1 MYNNTCNFGSNSCS
15 IPNENVQFKE
25 GRNSMQEK
33 KKLGLGGKILI
44 GLVAGIIVGAIFW
57 AAMGAEAAGAF
68 TAKYIKPFGDIFVN
82 LLKFIVVPLVLLS
95 IMDGVISM
103 GDIGK
108 VGKIGWKTVAYFLV
122 TTAIACV
129 IGLIIASCF
138 KGAFPVLELAEG
150 AAYEAKTSNLMDTIV
165 NIFPSN
171 AIAPMS
177 NSSMLQ
183 IIVIALFFG
192 CGILV
197 AGEKGKALGNL
208 VSSFNEVTQKVMGFI
223 LSVAPYGVFALM
235 VWVVAA
241 QGPKILGSL
250 GLVLLAAYIGYAIH
264 VVLVYSMSVKIFAK
278 MSPGTFFKKIFPA
291 AAFAFTSTSSVASL
305 PVTKECCDDMEVNSE
320 ISSFVL
326 PLGATINMDGTAI
339 YQCVAAIFLAKCI
352 GIDLTVTQMVTIVVT
367 ATLASIGTAG
377 TSGAGMIMLA
387 MVLDAVGV
395 PPTYIGIIYGIDR
408 LFDMGRTALNV
419 VGDASCAVCVNEWEK
434 EMDAEAKKAKA

>member
-1 MYNNTCNFGSNSCS
+1 M
-15 IPNENVQFKE
+15 K
-25 GRNSMQEK
+25 EK
-33 KKLGLGGKILI
+33 KSMNLGVKILI
-44 GLVAGIIVGAIFW
+44 GLIAGIIVGAIFW

-82 LLKFIVVPLVLLS
+82 LLKYIVVPLVLLS

-129 IGLIIASCF
+129 IGLVVANLF

-150 AAYEAKTSNLMDTIV
+150 AAYEAKSANLMDTLV
-165 NIFPSN
+165 NIFPNN
-171 AIAPMS
+171 AVAPLA
-177 NSSMLQ
+177 NASMLQ

-192 CGILV
+192 CGVLV
-197 AGEKGKALGNL
+197 AGEKGKPFGDI
-208 VSSFNEVTQKVMGFI
+208 VSSFNEVTQRVMSFI
-223 LSVAPYGVFALM
+223 LAVSPYGVFALM

-250 GLVLLAAYIGYAIH
+250 GLVLLAAYIGYILH
-264 VVLVYSMSVKIFAK
+264 VLLVYTLSVKVFAK
-278 MSPGTFFKKIFPA
+278 MSPMLFFKKIFPA
-291 AAFAFTSTSSVASL
+291 AAFAFTSTSSVATL
-305 PVTKECCDDMEVNSE
+305 PITQECCDDMDVHHE
-320 ISSFVL
+320 ISAFVL

-352 GIDLTVTQMVTIVVT
+352 GVDLTLTQMVVIIVT

-387 MVLDAVGV
+387 MVLDAVGI

-408 LFDMGRTALNV
+408 LFDMGRTTLNII
-419 VGDASCAVCVNEWEK
+419 GDASCAVCVNAWEADGGK
-434 EMDAEAKKAKA
+434 NAA

>member
-1 MYNNTCNFGSNSCS
+1 M
-15 IPNENVQFKE
+15 KD
-25 GRNSMQEK
+25 K
-33 KKLGLGGKILI
+33 KVLGLGAKILI
-44 GLVAGIIVGAIFW
+44 GLVLGIVVGAIFW
-57 AAMGAEAAGAF
+57 IAMGAEAAGAF
-68 TAKYIKPFGDIFVN
+68 TGKYIKPFGDIFVN
-82 LLKFIVVPLVLLS
+82 LLKFIVVPLVLFS

-129 IGLIIASCF
+129 IGLVVASLF
-138 KGAFPVLELAEG
+138 RGTFPMLELAED
-150 AAYEAKTSNLMDTIV
+150 AAYEAKSSNLMDTLV

-171 AIAPMS
+171 ALTPMV

-197 AGEKGKALGNL
+197 AGEKGKLVGSF
-208 VSSFNEVTQKVMGFI
+208 VSSINEVTQRVMSFI
-223 LSVAPYGVFALM
+223 LAVAPYGVFALM

-250 GLVLLAAYIGYAIH
+250 GLVLLAAYIGYIIH

-278 MSPGTFFKKIFPA
+278 MSPLTFFKKIFPA

-305 PVTKECCDDMEVNSE
+305 PVTKECCDEMGVHGE

-339 YQCVAAIFLAKCI
+339 YQCVAAIFLAKCV
-352 GIDLTVTQMVTIVVT
+352 GVDLTLTQMIVIVVT

-387 MVLDAVGV
+387 MVLDAVGI
-395 PPTYIGIIYGIDR
+395 PTTYIGIIYGIDR

-419 VGDASCAVCVNEWEK
+419 VGDASCSVCVNEWEK
-434 EMDAEAKKAKA
+434 KLDAKQKA

>member
-1 MYNNTCNFGSNSCS
+1 M
-15 IPNENVQFKE
+15 
-25 GRNSMQEK
+25 EK
-33 KKLGLGGKILI
+33 KKLGLGAKILI
-44 GLVAGIIVGAIFW
+44 GLVLGIIVGAILW

-68 TAKYIKPFGDIFVN
+68 TAKYIKPFGNIFVN

-103 GDIGK
+103 GDISK
-108 VGKIGWKTVAYFLV
+108 VGKIGWKTVVYFLI

-129 IGLIIASCF
+129 IGLIVANLF
-138 KGAFPVLELAEG
+138 KGAFPVLSMADD
-150 AAYEAKTSNLMDTIV
+150 AAYEAKSANLIDTIV
-165 NIFPSN
+165 NIFPNN
-171 AIAPMS
+171 AINPLV

-197 AGEKGKALGNL
+197 AGEKGKPFGNWI
-208 VSSFNEVTQKVMGFI
+208 SSFNEVTQKVMSFI
-223 LSVAPYGVFALM
+223 LAVSPIGVFCLM
-235 VWVVAA
+235 TWVVAE
-241 QGPKILGSL
+241 QGVKILTSI
-250 GLVLLAAYIGYAIH
+250 GLVLLAAYIGYIIH
-264 VVLVYSMSVKIFAK
+264 VVLVYSLSVKIFAK
-278 MSPGTFFKKIFPA
+278 LSPITFFKKVFPA
-291 AAFAFTSTSSVASL
+291 AAFAFSSTSSVATL
-305 PVTKECCDDMEVNSE
+305 PVAKECADDLGVESE

-352 GIDLTVTQMVTIVVT
+352 GVELTLVQMATIVVT

-387 MVLDAVGV
+387 MVLESVGIS
-395 PPTYIGIIYGIDR
+395 PTYIGIIYGVDR

-419 VGDASCAVCVNEWEK
+419 VGDVSCSVCVHQWESGELK
-434 EMDAEAKKAKA
+434 PAGKK

>member
-1 MYNNTCNFGSNSCS
+1 M
-15 IPNENVQFKE
+15 K
-25 GRNSMQEK
+25 EK
-33 KKLGLGGKILI
+33 KKMGLGGKILI
-44 GLVAGIIVGAIFW
+44 GLVLGIVVGAIFW
-57 AAMGAEAAGAF
+57 VAMGAEAAGAF

-82 LLKFIVVPLVLLS
+82 LLKYIVVPLVLLS

-103 GDIGK
+103 GDISK
-108 VGKIGWKTVAYFLV
+108 VGKIGWKTIVYFLV

-129 IGLIIASCF
+129 IGLIVAGLF
-138 KGAFPVLELAEG
+138 KSAFPVLELAED
-150 AAYEAKTSNLMDTIV
+150 AAYEAKSSNLMDTIV

-171 AIAPMS
+171 AIAPLS
-177 NSSMLQ
+177 NSAMLQ
-183 IIVIALFFG
+183 IIVIALLFG

-197 AGEKGKALGNL
+197 AGEKGKVMGDFI
-208 VSSFNEVTQKVMGFI
+208 SSFNEVTQRVMGFI
-223 LSVAPYGVFALM
+223 LALAPYGVFALM

-264 VVLVYSMSVKIFAK
+264 VVLVYTLSVKIFAK

-305 PVTKECCDDMEVNSE
+305 PVTKECCDDMGVHNE

-352 GIDLTVTQMVTIVVT
+352 GIDLTMTQMITIVVT

-387 MVLDAVGV
+387 MVLDAVGI

-419 VGDASCAVCVNEWEK
+419 IGDASCAVCVNEWEK
-434 EMDAEAKKAKA
+434 EMDSKAAKA

>member
-1 MYNNTCNFGSNSCS
+1 M
-15 IPNENVQFKE
+15 KDKK
-25 GRNSMQEK
+25 SMN
-33 KKLGLGGKILI
+33 LGVKILI
-44 GLVAGIIVGAIFW
+44 GLIAGIIIGAIFW

-82 LLKFIVVPLVLLS
+82 LLKYIVVPLVLLS

-129 IGLIIASCF
+129 IGLAVANAF

-150 AAYEAKTSNLMDTIV
+150 AAYEAKSANLMDTLV
-165 NIFPSN
+165 NIFPNN
-171 AIAPMS
+171 AVAPLA

-192 CGILV
+192 CGVLV
-197 AGEKGKALGNL
+197 AGEKGKPFGDI
-208 VSSFNEVTQKVMGFI
+208 VSSFNEVTQRVMSFI
-223 LSVAPYGVFALM
+223 LAVSPYGVFALM

-250 GLVLLAAYIGYAIH
+250 GLVLLAAYIGYILH
-264 VVLVYSMSVKIFAK
+264 VLLVYTLSVKVFAK
-278 MSPGTFFKKIFPA
+278 MSPMLFFKKIFPA
-291 AAFAFTSTSSVASL
+291 AAFAFTSTSSVATL
-305 PVTKECCDDMEVNSE
+305 PITQECCDDMDVHHE
-320 ISSFVL
+320 ISAFVL

-352 GIDLTVTQMVTIVVT
+352 GVDLTLTQMIVIIVT

-387 MVLDAVGV
+387 MVLDAVGI

-408 LFDMGRTALNV
+408 LFDMGRTTLNII
-419 VGDASCAVCVNEWEK
+419 GDASCAVCVNAWEADGGK
-434 EMDAEAKKAKA
+434 NAA

>member
-1 MYNNTCNFGSNSCS
+1 M
-15 IPNENVQFKE
+15 KD
-25 GRNSMQEK
+25 K
-33 KKLGLGGKILI
+33 KTYSLGAKILI
-44 GLVAGIIVGAIFW
+44 GLVLGIVVGAIFW
-57 AAMGAEAAGAF
+57 IAMGAEAAGAF
-68 TAKYIKPFGDIFVN
+68 TGKYIKPFGDIFVN
-82 LLKFIVVPLVLLS
+82 LLKFIVVPLVLFS
-95 IMDGVISM
+95 IMDGVVSM

-129 IGLIIASCF
+129 IGLIIASLF
-138 KGAFPVLELAEG
+138 RGAFPVLQLAED
-150 AAYEAKTSNLMDTIV
+150 AAYEAKSSNLMDTLV

-171 AIAPMS
+171 ALTPMV

-197 AGEKGKALGNL
+197 AGEKGKL
-208 VSSFNEVTQKVMGFI
+208 VGDFVTSINEVTQRVMSFI
-223 LSVAPYGVFALM
+223 LAIAPYGVFALM

-264 VVLVYSMSVKIFAK
+264 VVMVYSMSVKLFAK
-278 MSPGTFFKKIFPA
+278 MSPLTFFKKIFPA

-305 PVTKECCDDMEVNSE
+305 PVTKECCDDMEVHGE

-339 YQCVAAIFLAKCI
+339 YQCVAAIFLAKCV
-352 GIDLTVTQMVTIVVT
+352 GIDLTLTQMITIVVT

-387 MVLDAVGV
+387 MVLDAVGI
-395 PPTYIGIIYGIDR
+395 PTTYIGIIYGIDR

-434 EMDAEAKKAKA
+434 QIDAKQKA

>member
-1 MYNNTCNFGSNSCS
+1 
-15 IPNENVQFKE
+15 
-25 GRNSMQEK
+25 MQEK

-57 AAMGAEAAGAF
+57 ATMGAEAAGAF

-129 IGLIIASCF
+129 IGLIIASFF

-223 LSVAPYGVFALM
+223 LAVAPYGVFALM

-352 GIDLTVTQMVTIVVT
+352 GIDLTVTQMITIVVT

-434 EMDAEAKKAKA
+434 EMDAEAKKARKAKA

>member
-1 MYNNTCNFGSNSCS
+1 MKQKK
-15 IPNENVQFKE
+15 QF
-25 GRNSMQEK
+25 N
-33 KKLGLGGKILI
+33 LGIQILI
-44 GLVAGIIVGAIFW
+44 GLIAGIIVGGIFW
-57 AAMGAEAAGAF
+57 ATMGAEAAGSF

-82 LLKFIVVPLVLLS
+82 LLKYIVVPLVLIS
-95 IMDGVISM
+95 IMDGVVEM

-122 TTAIACV
+122 TTAIACI
-129 IGLIIASCF
+129 IGLVIASLF
-138 KGAFPVLELAEG
+138 KASFPVLQLAEG
-150 AAYEAKTSNLMDTIV
+150 AAYEAKSSNLMDVIV
-165 NIFPSN
+165 NLFPSN
-171 AIAPMS
+171 AIAPFA

-197 AGEKGKALGNL
+197 AGEKGKPVAAF
-208 VSSFNEVTQKVMGFI
+208 VTSFNQVTQAVMMFI
-223 LSVAPYGVFALM
+223 LRVSPYGVFALM

-264 VVLVYSMSVKIFAK
+264 VIFVYSLSVKIFAK
-278 MSPGTFFKKIFPA
+278 MSPLAFFKKIFPA
-291 AAFAFTSTSSVASL
+291 AAFAFTSTSSVATL
-305 PVTKECCDDMEVNSE
+305 PITKECCDEMGVENE

-326 PLGATINMDGTAI
+326 PLGATVNMDGTAI
-339 YQCVAAIFLAKCI
+339 YQCVAAIFLSKCV
-352 GIDLTVTQMVTIVVT
+352 GIDLTVTQMVMIVIT

-395 PPTYIGIIYGIDR
+395 PTTYIGIIYGIDR
-408 LFDMGRTALNV
+408 LFDMGRTALNI
-419 VGDASCAVCVNEWEK
+419 VGDASCSVCVNTWESG
-434 EMDAEAKKAKA
+434 KKAA

>member
-1 MYNNTCNFGSNSCS
+1 M
-15 IPNENVQFKE
+15 K
-25 GRNSMQEK
+25 EK

-44 GLVAGIIVGAIFW
+44 GLVLGIVVGAIFW
-57 AAMGAEAAGAF
+57 VAMGAEAAGAF

-129 IGLIIASCF
+129 IGLVVASLF
-138 KGAFPVLELAEG
+138 KASFPVLELAED
-150 AAYEAKTSNLMDTIV
+150 AAYEAKSSNLMDTIV
-165 NIFPSN
+165 NVFPSN

-197 AGEKGKALGNL
+197 AGEKGKALGDL
-208 VSSFNEVTQKVMGFI
+208 VTSFNEVTQKVMSFI
-223 LSVAPYGVFALM
+223 LAVAPYGVFALM
-235 VWVVAA
+235 TWVVAA

-264 VVLVYSMSVKIFAK
+264 VILVYSMSVKIFAK
-278 MSPGTFFKKIFPA
+278 MSPGVFFKKIFPA

-305 PVTKECCDDMEVNSE
+305 PVTKECCDEMDVNSE

-352 GIDLTVTQMVTIVVT
+352 GVDLTITQMITIVVT

-387 MVLDAVGV
+387 MVLDAVGI

-419 VGDASCAVCVNEWEK
+419 IGDASCAVCVNEWEM
-434 EMDAEAKKAKA
+434 EMDAKAKKA

>member
-1 MYNNTCNFGSNSCS
+1 M
-15 IPNENVQFKE
+15 KD
-25 GRNSMQEK
+25 K
-33 KKLGLGGKILI
+33 KSLNLGMKILI
-44 GLVAGIIVGAIFW
+44 GLVAGIVVGAIFW
-57 AAMGAEAAGAF
+57 AVMGADAAGSF

-103 GDIGK
+103 GDIHK

-129 IGLIIASCF
+129 IGLVVANVF
-138 KGAFPVLELAEG
+138 KGAFPVLELAED
-150 AAYEAKTSNLMDTIV
+150 AAYEAKSANLMDTLV
-165 NIFPSN
+165 GIFPSN
-171 AIAPMS
+171 AVAPLS

-192 CGILV
+192 CGVLV
-197 AGEKGKALGNL
+197 AGEKGKPFGDL
-208 VSSFNEVTQKVMGFI
+208 VTSFNEVTQRVMSFI
-223 LSVAPYGVFALM
+223 LAVSPYGVFALM

-250 GLVLLAAYIGYAIH
+250 GLVLLAAYIGYVLH
-264 VVLVYSMSVKIFAK
+264 VVLVYSLSVKIFAK
-278 MSPGTFFKKIFPA
+278 MSPMKFFKGIFPA
-291 AAFAFTSTSSVASL
+291 AAFAFTSTSSVATL
-305 PVTKECCDDMEVNSE
+305 PITQECCDDMDVHHEVSA
-320 ISSFVL
+320 FVL
-326 PLGATINMDGTAI
+326 PLGATVNMDGTAI

-352 GIDLTVTQMVTIVVT
+352 GVDLTLMQMIVIVVT

-387 MVLDAVGV
+387 MVLDAVGI

-408 LFDMGRTALNV
+408 LFDMGRTTLNII
-419 VGDASCAVCVNEWEK
+419 GDASCAVCVNAWEA
-434 EMDAEAKKAKA
+434 DDSKANAA

>member
-1 MYNNTCNFGSNSCS
+1 M
-15 IPNENVQFKE
+15 K
-25 GRNSMQEK
+25 EK
-33 KKLGLGGKILI
+33 KKLGLGAKILI
-44 GLVAGIIVGAIFW
+44 GLVLGIIVGAIFW
-57 AAMGAEAAGAF
+57 VAMGAEAAGAF
-68 TAKYIKPFGDIFVN
+68 TGKYIKPFGDIFVN
-82 LLKFIVVPLVLLS
+82 LLKFIVVPLVLFS
-95 IMDGVISM
+95 IMDGVVSM

-108 VGKIGWKTVAYFLV
+108 VGKIGWKTVVYFLV

-129 IGLIIASCF
+129 IGLVVATLF
-138 KGAFPVLELAEG
+138 KGSFPVLQLAED
-150 AAYEAKTSNLMDTIV
+150 AAYEAKSSNLMDTIV
-165 NIFPSN
+165 NIFPNN
-171 AIAPMS
+171 AIAPMA

-183 IIVIALFFG
+183 IIVSALFFG

-197 AGEKGKALGNL
+197 AGDKGKLAGDL
-208 VSSFNEVTQKVMGFI
+208 VVSIDEVTQKVMGFI
-223 LSVAPYGVFALM
+223 LEVAPYGVFALM

-250 GLVLLAAYIGYAIH
+250 GLVLLAAYIGYIIH
-264 VVLVYSMSVKIFAK
+264 VVLVYSMSVKVFAN

-305 PVTKECCDDMEVNSE
+305 PVTKECCDEMGVHSE

-339 YQCVAAIFLAKCI
+339 YQCVAAIFLAKCV
-352 GIDLTVTQMVTIVVT
+352 GIDLTLVQMITIVVT

-395 PPTYIGIIYGIDR
+395 PTTYIGIIYGIDR

-419 VGDASCAVCVNEWEK
+419 VGDASCAVCVNTWEAQ
-434 EMDAEAKKAKA
+434 MDAAKAKAKKA

>member
-1 MYNNTCNFGSNSCS
+1 
-15 IPNENVQFKE
+15 
-25 GRNSMQEK
+25 MQEK

-129 IGLIIASCF
+129 IGLIIASVF
-138 KGAFPVLELAEG
+138 KGAFPVLELAED

-197 AGEKGKALGNL
+197 AGEKGKPLGNL

-278 MSPGTFFKKIFPA
+278 MSPGVFFKKIFPA

-305 PVTKECCDDMEVNSE
+305 PVTKDCCDDMDVHGE

-352 GIDLTVTQMVTIVVT
+352 CSHLPGEVH
-367 ATLASIGTAG
+367 
-377 TSGAGMIMLA
+377 
-387 MVLDAVGV
+387 
-395 PPTYIGIIYGIDR
+395 
-408 LFDMGRTALNV
+408 
-419 VGDASCAVCVNEWEK
+419 WH
-434 EMDAEAKKAKA
+434 